1 VGRGGE
7 PVTYPAAVA
16 SALSGATVRQLSY
29 WRSARSAEGPLLAP
43 ELHVPRARVSYSFRD
58 VVALRTFVFLRSRN
72 VPLQRVRKA
81 VRSLRELGEQKHLS
95 AYRLVSMG
103 KEVVWWPSETVAI
116 DLTGQPAHQVI
127 AEMLDI
133 LGRFRAQDGHEVL
146 PLLRPVPGV
155 AVDPEVRGGYPV
167 VEGTRVP
174 YDIVA
179 GLVDDGL
186 GPEEIA
192 GFYPSVRS
200 ADVRGASEFAH
211 YVNQRRPAA

>member
-1 VGRGGE
+1 
-7 PVTYPAAVA
+7 
-16 SALSGATVRQLSY
+16 
-29 WRSARSAEGPLLAP
+29 
-43 ELHVPRARVSYSFRD
+43 
-58 VVALRTFVFLRSRN
+58 
-72 VPLQRVRKA
+72 
-81 VRSLRELGEQKHLS
+81 
-95 AYRLVSMG
+95 
-103 KEVVWWPSETVAI
+103 
-116 DLTGQPAHQVI
+116 
-127 AEMLDI
+127 MLDI

-192 GFYPSVRS
+192 GFYPSGDPQMSAAPRS
-200 ADVRGASEFAH
+200 SLTT
-211 YVNQRRPAA
+211 